1 MTSLR
6 SVCGVSL
13 AALVAVVGL
22 MSGSVQADSGKAT
35 VQKNPT
41 SAGLH
46 TYNPNAPVGSADN
59 PEILDGQDQAVLSP
73 QQVKELIAAKQRRL
87 EQARTRQASKI
98 AAGCIIGA
106 YWSTCKQY
114 QGFGQINLA
123 TELRSGH
130 EWIRQQGWLYGGG
143 MWETYMD
150 ISTDGGASW
159 DGRKSLVI
167 NATSWGEYVND
178 TSPRVARG
186 CLYNSVTHYVG
197 CTGWH

>member
-1 MTSLR
+1 MTM
-6 SVCGVSL
+6 
-13 AALVAVVGL
+13 VGL
-22 MSGSVQADSGKAT
+22 MPGSVQADSGNAT
-35 VQKNPT
+35 VQTNLK
-41 SAGLH
+41 SSGLH

-59 PEILDGQDQAVLSP
+59 PAILDGQDQAVLSP
-73 QQVKELIAAKQRRL
+73 QQVKELMAAKKVRL
-87 EQARTRQASKI
+87 EQARTGQVSRI

-130 EWIRQQGWLYGGG
+130 EYIRQQGWLYGGG
-143 MWETYMD
+143 SWETYMD
-150 ISTDGGASW
+150 VSTNNGASW
-159 DGRKSLVI
+159 EGWQSLMI
-167 NATSWGEYVND
+167 NDSSWGAYVND
-178 TSPRVARG
+178 TSPRIARG